1 MSKLRSGLSNDRRRY
16 RCYCNQHS
24 IDIINGQGS
33 IYNGSLTQIAIPG
46 NLYEAGTPNIN
57 SLEDGD
63 VPIPMSNIVFN
74 FFGINYSNNL
84 YWSSNNALIFGTP
97 IPNSEIDISRN
108 LVPAILLGNYD
119 RKLKTFFYKNI
130 LKEQYSI
137 TILRVNFYNYF
148 TDNNNSTTYQ
158 YQIRLIKEN
167 TGLQRQFVEVYII
180 SSPPSPGYSTANISY
195 PSGTNEFNQPIDSNG
210 RTIDSTKLSPYNIT
224 NGTTFLNPCGTTFS
238 TVSPSINTSFV
249 FSSNSSG
256 YSWTFIN
263 NSHVNV

>member
-1 MSKLRSGLSNDRRRY
+1 MSKRRSGLSNDRRRY
-16 RCYCNQHS
+16 SCVCTKNT
-24 IDIINGQGS
+24 INIVNGQGS
-33 IYNGSLTQIAIPG
+33 IYSESLIQIAIPG
-46 NLYEAGTPNIN
+46 NLYDAYPNIN
-57 SLEDGD
+57 ALEDGD

-97 IPNSEIDISRN
+97 FPNLEINITRN
-108 LVPAILLGNYD
+108 LVPSILLGNYD

-130 LKEQYSI
+130 IKNQYSI
-137 TILRVNFYNYF
+137 TILRVNFYDYY

-167 TGLQRQFVEVYII
+167 IGLQRQFVEIYII

-195 PSGTNEFNQPIDSNG
+195 PSGTNGLGPQDSNG
-210 RTIDSTKLSPYNIT
+210 NNIDSTKLSPYNIT
-224 NGTTFLNPCGTTFS
+224 NGTTFLNPCSTTFS
-238 TVSPSINTSFV
+238 TASPPINTSFV

-256 YSWTFIN
+256 SVWAFNN
-263 NSHVNV
+263 NSYVNV